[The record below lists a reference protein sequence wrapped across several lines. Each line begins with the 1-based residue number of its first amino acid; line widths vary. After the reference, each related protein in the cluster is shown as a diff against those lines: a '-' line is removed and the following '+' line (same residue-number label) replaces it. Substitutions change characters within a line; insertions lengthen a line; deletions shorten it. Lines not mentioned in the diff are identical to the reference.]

1 MDYLIIVL
9 RLIHIL
15 SGVFWVG
22 SAVFSGF
29 FVFPAVDAT
38 GEAGK
43 KFLEYMVAKAKVAAR
58 ISVAAVLTVLAGGWL
73 YWIDSAG
80 FTSNWT
86 SAGPGWGFGIGG
98 VLGLI
103 GAVTGGVGSKDRA
116 TFTKLIAG
124 IPDGKPT
131 KEQMDQIQKLQAQSN
146 RWGLISNFAL
156 ILALACMATA
166 RYWQF

>member
-1 MDYLIIVL
+1 MNYFIVIL

-15 SGVFWVG
+15 GGVFWVG

-38 GEAGK
+38 GNAGK
-43 KFLEYMVAKAKVAAR
+43 KFLEYMVTKARVATR
-58 ISVAAVLTVLAGGWL
+58 IAIAAVLTVLAGGWL

-80 FTSNWT
+80 FTSGWIN
-86 SAGPGWGFGIGG
+86 SGAGLGFGIGG

-103 GAVTGGVGSKDRA
+103 GFVTGGLGSRDRA
-116 TFTKLIAG
+116 SFTKLIADAL
-124 IPDGKPT
+124 DGKPT
-131 KEQMDQIQKLQAQSN
+131 AEQMEQIQKLQTRSN
-146 RWGLISNFAL
+146 RWGLISNVAL

-166 RYWQF
+166 RYWRF

>member
-1 MDYLIIVL
+1 MNYLIFTL

-29 FVFPAVDAT
+29 FIFPAVDAT
-38 GEAGK
+38 GKAGE
-43 KFLEYMVAKAKVAAR
+43 KFLEYMITQERVSTRLGIAGM
-58 ISVAAVLTVLAGGWL
+58 LTVLAGGWL

-80 FTSNWT
+80 FTSGWV
-86 SAGPGWGFGIGG
+86 SAGAGRGFGIGG
-98 VLGLI
+98 ILALI
-103 GAVTGGVGSKDRA
+103 GFVTGGLGSRDRA
-116 TFTKLIAG
+116 MFIKLTKGIQDGKLIKG
-124 IPDGKPT
+124 
-131 KEQMDQIQKLQAQSN
+131 QMDQIQKLRTLSI